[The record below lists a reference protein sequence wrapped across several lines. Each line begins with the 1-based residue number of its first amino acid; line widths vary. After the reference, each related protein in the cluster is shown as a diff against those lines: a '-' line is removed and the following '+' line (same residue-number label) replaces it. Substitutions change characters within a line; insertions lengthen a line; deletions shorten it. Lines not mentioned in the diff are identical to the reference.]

1 MERLLSHPRRR
12 PPVNVRGSRAGAAVG
27 VGWGELIDLSG
38 QGVTLLD
45 EVAAALAG
53 IPEVRQVQGIS
64 GQSDLMVRVVRAD
77 ADDLYRILA
86 VESVERTATALVMRE
101 LVDPPHHA
109 AAGADGRTLKS
120 SEQEPG

>member
-1 MERLLSHPRRR
+1 
-12 PPVNVRGSRAGAAVG
+12 
-27 VGWGELIDLSG
+27 
-38 QGVTLLD
+38 
-45 EVAAALAG
+45 
-53 IPEVRQVQGIS
+53 VQGIS

-101 LVDPPHHA
+101 LVDPPHNA

-120 SEQEPG
+120 SGQEPGEFSLRLFLCRLPFRRH